1 MWLGEDDD
9 ALELL
14 AKGLKNVSTDTDK
27 ARIYSMMGDYYHS
40 LGQKEQMFA
49 SYDSTLLYDPGNI
62 SVLNNYAYYM
72 ALEDRDLDKALQMS
86 AKTLEAEPL
95 SATFLDTYAW
105 ILFRMKKYKEALS
118 YMEKALR
125 YLDADNAEI
134 YEHYGDVLYMCGEKE
149 KALENWHR
157 AVQLN
162 STSETLDRKI
172 REEKYLE

>member
-1 MWLGEDDD
+1 MARSTFYYNIRQKPDKWAIERQRIE
-9 ALELL
+9 ELYHQNKGRYGYRRLTL
-14 AKGLKNVSTDTDK
+14 AMRNEGYVINGKTVRRL
-27 ARIYSMMGDYYHS
+27 
-40 LGQKEQMFA
+40 
-49 SYDSTLLYDPGNI
+49 
-62 SVLNNYAYYM
+62 M
-72 ALEDRDLDKALQMS
+72 AETGIKCQV
-86 AKTLEAEPL
+86 
-95 SATFLDTYAW
+95 
-105 ILFRMKKYKEALS
+105 RMKKYKEALS

>member
-1 MWLGEDDD
+1 
-9 ALELL
+9 
-14 AKGLKNVSTDTDK
+14 
-27 ARIYSMMGDYYHS
+27 
-40 LGQKEQMFA
+40 
-49 SYDSTLLYDPGNI
+49 
-62 SVLNNYAYYM
+62 
-72 ALEDRDLDKALQMS
+72 
-86 AKTLEAEPL
+86 
-95 SATFLDTYAW
+95 AW

-125 YLDADNAEI
+125 YLDEDNAEI

-162 STSETLDRKI
+162 SSSETLDRKI